1 MHMDSQ
7 ATVARLDIYLVSDH
21 SDLEKVLPGL
31 DRNVV
36 GFYKAGPGGR
46 FALATWDARDRDQ
59 ARHVLQ
65 HEYAHHFMQQYFT
78 YPYPTWFT
86 EGFAEYFATA
96 TAQGETIQLGA
107 AAPVRVASLE
117 NRPWITIDTLLA
129 PRSGQAAGE
138 MVYAQGWLLTHY
150 LLRDPVRAE
159 QLQTYFSALRGGQ
172 AEPEAFAAAFKTDKP
187 TLQRQ
192 LTSYARSGMTYTI
205 IPIKPLAPADMTVT
219 ALSPAAK
226 DLLLPSLRL
235 MQGRHGETDDQA
247 AAILATITKSA
258 AKYPGDPL
266 AIRTQAHA
274 EQVFGD
280 PATAV
285 ATLKGAD
292 IVKDDPYSQYL
303 LGVSYLSVARRD
315 PGQKAGAT
323 ADAKKA
329 FARAV
334 KLDPSFYPA
343 LYRYARTLPP
353 ESETVIDVLVQAHL
367 LAPQVEQIRI
377 DAVLA
382 LLRKGEYDTAGALIV
397 PLARS
402 PHMNLNVAAA
412 QVLAESATAH
422 EAPPNDQVLVK
433 EAHGRMEKATSGNGK

>member
-1 MHMDSQ
+1 M
-7 ATVARLDIYLVSDH
+7 
-21 SDLEKVLPGL
+21 
-31 DRNVV
+31 
-36 GFYKAGPGGR
+36 
-46 FALATWDARDRDQ
+46 
-59 ARHVLQ
+59 
-65 HEYAHHFMQQYFT
+65 
-78 YPYPTWFT
+78 
-86 EGFAEYFATA
+86 
-96 TAQGETIQLGA
+96 
-107 AAPVRVASLE
+107 
-117 NRPWITIDTLLA
+117 
-129 PRSGQAAGE
+129 
-138 MVYAQGWLLTHY
+138 
-150 LLRDPVRAE
+150 
-159 QLQTYFSALRGGQ
+159 
-172 AEPEAFAAAFKTDKP
+172 
-187 TLQRQ
+187 
-192 LTSYARSGMTYTI
+192 
-205 IPIKPLAPADMTVT
+205 
-219 ALSPAAK
+219 
-226 DLLLPSLRL
+226 
-235 MQGRHGETDDQA
+235 
-247 AAILATITKSA
+247 
-258 AKYPGDPL
+258 
-266 AIRTQAHA
+266 
-274 EQVFGD
+274 FGD

-382 LLRKGEYDTAGALIV
+382 LLRKGEYDTAGALIE

-433 EAHGRMEKATSGNGK
+433 EAQGRMEIATSDNGK